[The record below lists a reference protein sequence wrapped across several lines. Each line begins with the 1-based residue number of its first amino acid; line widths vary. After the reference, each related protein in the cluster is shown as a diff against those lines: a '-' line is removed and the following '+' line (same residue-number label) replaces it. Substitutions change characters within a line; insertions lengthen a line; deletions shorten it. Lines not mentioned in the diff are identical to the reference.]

1 LLVTSELLINKLIQQ
16 DISYLMITI
25 LIDNVTVYMQ
35 KIGSNERPKK
45 YSNKSNGFN
54 TIKNLKSLVTT
65 KVVIMGVMLNSYVK
79 QLITII

>member
-45 YSNKSNGFN
+45 CGNRSSEFI
-54 TIKNLKSLVTT
+54 TIKNPKSLVTT
-65 KVVIMGVMLNSYVK
+65 KVVIMDVMLIS
-79 QLITII
+79 